1 MFVNGIS
8 SLNAQAISSK
18 EDAFFEE
25 IQTYKTRNLNLYF
38 SDFKQYIKPSAMR
51 RMSSSIKMGVVAAL
65 QALENAKIQ
74 HPDAIITGTGMGC
87 KTDSDVFL
95 EELLASDEGLLSP
108 TKFIQ
113 STHNTVAG
121 QIALQLQCKAYNM
134 TYVQGSASFESAM
147 LDAFLQAASAKNKNF
162 LVGGVD
168 EISKYT
174 NDLHVLDGQ
183 LKEETEV
190 QNLQLLAYKTP
201 GSIHGEGASFFVT
214 SAQKSD
220 SCYASVKDI
229 QLYNQLKEDE
239 LESTIHSFL
248 EKNNI
253 TPEEVDV
260 VILGNNGDVNFD
272 KYYHLLQQGIF
283 KETSQAYYKH
293 LVGEFY
299 TASGF
304 GFWLACKILKL
315 QELPSACRL
324 NDIQPQ
330 QNQEPREIKPSG
342 GIKKIL
348 LYNQYRGKDHS
359 LILLESC

>member
-1 MFVNGIS
+1 
-8 SLNAQAISSK
+8 
-18 EDAFFEE
+18 
-25 IQTYKTRNLNLYF
+25 
-38 SDFKQYIKPSAMR
+38 MR

-65 QALENAKIQ
+65 QALENANIQ

-134 TYVQGSASFESAM
+134 TYVQGSASFESAL
-147 LDAFLQAASAKNKNF
+147 LDSFLQVKSAKNKNF
-162 LVGGVD
+162 LIGGVD
-168 EISKYT
+168 EISKHT
-174 NDLHVLDGQ
+174 NNLHELDGQ
-183 LKEETEV
+183 LKKETEV
-190 QNLQLLAYKTP
+190 DNLKLLNYQTP
-201 GSIHGEGASFFVT
+201 GSILGEGASFFVT

-220 SCYASVKDI
+220 SSYASVKDI
-229 QLYNQLKEDE
+229 QLYNQLREEE

-248 EKNNI
+248 EQNN
-253 TPEEVDV
+253 TTSEEIDV
-260 VILGNNGDVNFD
+260 IILGNNGDVIFD
-272 KYYHLLQQGIF
+272 NYYHILQEGLF
-283 KETSQAYYKH
+283 KKTAQVYYKH

-304 GFWLACKILKL
+304 GFWLACKILQL
-315 QELPSACRL
+315 QEIPLVCLL
-324 NDIQPQ
+324 NNAQPQ
-330 QNQEPREIKPSG
+330 KM
-342 GIKKIL
+342 KKIL

>member
-1 MFVNGIS
+1 MFINGIS
-8 SLNAQAISSK
+8 TLNAQAISLK

-25 IQTYKTRNLNLYF
+25 IQTYNTRNLNLYF
-38 SDFKQYIKPSAMR
+38 SDFKTYIKPSAMR

-65 QALENAKIQ
+65 QALENAKVQ
-74 HPDAIITGTGMGC
+74 QPDAIITGTGMGC

-95 EELLASDEGLLSP
+95 EELLASNEGLLSP

-134 TYVQGSASFESAM
+134 TYVQGSASFESAL
-147 LDAFLQAASAKNKNF
+147 LDTFLQAATAKNKNY

-168 EISKYT
+168 EISTYT
-174 NDLHVLDGQ
+174 SDLHVLDAQ
-183 LKEETEV
+183 LKEEPEV
-190 QNLQLLAYKTP
+190 HNLQLLAYKSP
-201 GSIHGEGASFFVT
+201 GSIQGEGASFFVT

-229 QLYNQLKEDE
+229 QLYNQLKEEE

-248 EKNNI
+248 ERNNS
-253 TPEEVDV
+253 TLEEIDV
-260 VILGNNGDVNFD
+260 VVLGNNGDVNYD
-272 KYYHLLQQGIF
+272 KYYHILQEGVF
-283 KETSQAYYKH
+283 KKTAQVYYKH

-299 TASGF
+299 TSSGF
-304 GFWLACKILKL
+304 GFWLACKTLKL
-315 QELPSACRL
+315 QEIPPVCRL
-324 NDIQPQ
+324 NECQPQ
-330 QNQEPREIKPSG
+330 KIT
-342 GIKKIL
+342 KIL

>member
-1 MFVNGIS
+1 MFINGIS
-8 SLNAQAISSK
+8 TLNAQAISLK

-25 IQTYKTRNLNLYF
+25 IQTYNTRNLNLYF
-38 SDFKQYIKPSAMR
+38 SDFKTYIKPSAMR

-65 QALENAKIQ
+65 QALENAKVQ
-74 HPDAIITGTGMGC
+74 QPDAIITGTGMGC

-95 EELLASDEGLLSP
+95 EKLLASDEGLLSP

-134 TYVQGSASFESAM
+134 TYVQGSASFESAL
-147 LDAFLQAASAKNKNF
+147 LDAFLQTTSSRNKNF

-168 EISKYT
+168 EISKHT
-174 NDLHVLDGQ
+174 NDLHELDKQ

-190 QNLQLLAYKTP
+190 HNLQILDYKTP
-201 GSIHGEGASFFVT
+201 GSILGEGASFFVT
-214 SAQKSD
+214 SAQKRD
-220 SCYASVKDI
+220 SSYASVKDI
-229 QLYNQLKEDE
+229 QLYNQLREEE
-239 LESTIHSFL
+239 LESTINSFL
-248 EKNNI
+248 EQNN
-253 TPEEVDV
+253 TTSEEIDV

-272 KYYHLLQQGIF
+272 NYYHILQEGLF
-283 KETSQAYYKH
+283 KKTAQAYYKH

-315 QELPSACRL
+315 QEIPSACLL
-324 NDIQPQ
+324 NDVELQK
-330 QNQEPREIKPSG
+330 NKR
-342 GIKKIL
+342 IL